1 MRLAVVNNCVPFV
14 SGGAEHLASAL
25 VGKLQEYGHQ
35 AILVRIPFRWEPA
48 EKIVEH
54 MLACRLLRLPNVER
68 VIALKFPAYYIPH
81 RGKVLWLLHQFRQA
95 YDLWAT
101 PFQGLPDDE
110 RGREIRQ
117 RIIQADNTY
126 LREVQKIFT
135 NSPVTSERLKK
146 FNDLDSEVLWPP
158 LASSTQFF
166 CEGYGDFILC
176 LGRITASKRQRLAV
190 EAMRFVTTPVRLVVA
205 GQFEDPAEHACV
217 MRLIKEHRLEDRV
230 ELIPRFISEDEKAR
244 LLSRALACAYLP
256 YDEDSYGYVTL
267 EAYYS
272 SKPVLTCSDSGGI
285 TLVVRNGETG
295 IICEPDARLLAQA
308 MDSLFLDRRQTE
320 KMGQAGHALVQS
332 WNISWDNVI
341 ARLTA

>member
-25 VGKLQEYGHQ
+25 VGKLQEYGHE
-35 AILVRIPFRWEPA
+35 AILVRIPFRWEPP

-54 MLACRLLRLPNVER
+54 MLACRFLRLPNVER

-95 YDLWAT
+95 YDLWGT
-101 PFQGLPDDE
+101 PFQGLPNDE
-110 RGREIRQ
+110 RGREIR
-117 RIIQADNTY
+117 RTIIQADNTY
-126 LREVQKIFT
+126 LREVEKIFT

-158 LASSTQFF
+158 LASNTQFF
-166 CEGYGDFILC
+166 CEGYGDYILC

-190 EAMRFVTTPVRLVVA
+190 EAMRFVTTSVRLVVA
-205 GQFEDPAEHACV
+205 GQFEDSAEHTYV
-217 MRLIKEHRLEDRV
+217 TRLISEYGLEDRV
-230 ELIPRFISEDEKAR
+230 QLIPRFISEEEKAR

-285 TLVVRNGETG
+285 TLVVRNGATG
-295 IICEPDARLLAQA
+295 IICEPDARQIAQS
-308 MDSLFLDRRQTE
+308 MDNFFLDRSQTE
-320 KMGQAGHALVQS
+320 KMGKAGHALVQS

-341 ARLTA
+341 ARLTT